1 MTVRILSVLIIMAA
15 RLSFIT
21 LRFQLAYV
29 VIKNFLNHNTRRRAS
44 HHLQWRSRRM
54 LESVNAHAL
63 VTVKAAVAVMA
74 VGDVAAVTVAK
85 ALRNTLRV

>member
-1 MTVRILSVLIIMAA
+1 
-15 RLSFIT
+15 
-21 LRFQLAYV
+21 
-29 VIKNFLNHNTRRRAS
+29 
-44 HHLQWRSRRM
+44 M